1 MSGNKEATSL
11 AKNAVFSV
19 IYRLMNILFPLI
31 SYGYVARK
39 LTSDYVGRQAA
50 AVNNVSYFIILGSLG
65 IHAYATREI
74 ARRKN
79 DKKERDKFYS
89 EMIIIGGILTLIAC
103 AVFLLCLELIPV
115 FRADRLLYLI
125 CAISVTTNIFN
136 SDWYFQ
142 GIEDFKFIAAR
153 SFLIKTLSLISVF
166 LFVHKPED
174 IYIYALIGTL
184 STVLVH
190 LLGFARAMKDVHL
203 SFRRVELKRHLRP
216 LLFLALCL
224 VSTELYA
231 RMDVTMLD
239 IMKEHSVVASYSY
252 AQKIVNLIIVTL
264 IAVTAVFL
272 PRLSYYFVNEKEKFN
287 KLTKFGADA
296 MIFISI
302 PTCLGLAAIAFPLVH
317 VWLGA
322 GYEDAIPCMII
333 LAFMIPLKCIGDIV
347 CYQVMMCAGQES
359 FLMISYM
366 ITLFVNGINNLLL
379 IPKYGALGASVA
391 SLISEIIVFAIVIV
405 RSRKYQDYKLNI
417 RNLIVTTIASLAM
430 FGSVIGFSYLVEP
443 MWLQLVGGILLGGSV
458 FAALTLLLKNNF
470 ITREVL
476 KAYKS
481 ML

>member
-184 STVLVH
+184 SIVLVH

-203 SFRRVELKRHLRP
+203 SFRGTELKRHLRP

-322 GYEDAIPCMII
+322 GYEDATC
-333 LAFMIPLKCIGDIV
+333 
-347 CYQVMMCAGQES
+347 
-359 FLMISYM
+359 
-366 ITLFVNGINNLLL
+366 N
-379 IPKYGALGASVA
+379 
-391 SLISEIIVFAIVIV
+391 
-405 RSRKYQDYKLNI
+405 
-417 RNLIVTTIASLAM
+417 
-430 FGSVIGFSYLVEP
+430 
-443 MWLQLVGGILLGGSV
+443 
-458 FAALTLLLKNNF
+458 
-470 ITREVL
+470 
-476 KAYKS
+476 
-481 ML
+481 

>member
-1 MSGNKEATSL
+1 
-11 AKNAVFSV
+11 
-19 IYRLMNILFPLI
+19 
-31 SYGYVARK
+31 
-39 LTSDYVGRQAA
+39 
-50 AVNNVSYFIILGSLG
+50 
-65 IHAYATREI
+65 
-74 ARRKN
+74 
-79 DKKERDKFYS
+79 
-89 EMIIIGGILTLIAC
+89 
-103 AVFLLCLELIPV
+103 
-115 FRADRLLYLI
+115 
-125 CAISVTTNIFN
+125 
-136 SDWYFQ
+136 
-142 GIEDFKFIAAR
+142 
-153 SFLIKTLSLISVF
+153 
-166 LFVHKPED
+166 
-174 IYIYALIGTL
+174 
-184 STVLVH
+184 
-190 LLGFARAMKDVHL
+190 MKDVHL
-203 SFRRVELKRHLRP
+203 SFRGTELKRHLRP

-405 RSRKYQDYKLNI
+405 RSRKYQNYKLNI
-417 RNLIVTTIASLAM
+417 RNLVVTTIASLAM

-443 MWLQLVGGILLGGSV
+443 MRLQLVGGILLGGSV